1 MGRFVPQI
9 EALEAQ
15 QERVLPTFRVGDT
28 VRVHYRITEGDKQ
41 RIQVFQGV
49 VIRRS
54 GGGVGRTFCVRK
66 VSGGVG
72 VERIFP
78 MASPNIDKLEI
89 VSSGRVR
96 RARLYYLRELQGKK
110 ARLREIRSD
119 DSTAAKAQRAAAA
132 AAAAAKAEKAE
143 AQSDESAS

>member
-1 MGRFVPQI
+1 MGRYLPQI
-9 EALEAQ
+9 EALEAKQ
-15 QERVLPTFRVGDT
+15 RRTLPSFRVGDT
-28 VRVHYRITEGDKQ
+28 VRVHYRITEGEKE

-54 GGGVGRTFCVRK
+54 GGGLGRTFAVRK
-66 VSGGVG
+66 VSAGIG

-78 MASPNIDKLEI
+78 TSSPNIDKLEV

-110 ARLREIRSD
+110 ARLREIGRGD
-119 DSTAAKAQRAAAA
+119 DSSANQKPSVPP
-132 AAAAAKAEKAE
+132 AEPE
-143 AQSDESAS
+143 AS

>member
-9 EALEAQ
+9 EALEAKQ
-15 QERVLPTFRVGDT
+15 ARALTSFRVGDT
-28 VRVHYRITEGDKQ
+28 VRVHYRITEGEKE

-54 GGGVGRTFCVRK
+54 GGGVGRTFAVRK

-72 VERIFP
+72 VERVFP
-78 MASPNIDKLEI
+78 AASPNIDKLEV

-110 ARLREIRSD
+110 ARLREIRND
-119 DSTAAKAQRAAAA
+119 DNKSSQSQAPAPAA
-132 AAAAAKAEKAE
+132 E
-143 AQSDESAS
+143 

>member
-1 MGRFVPQI
+1 MGRYLPQI
-9 EALEAQ
+9 EALEAKQ
-15 QERVLPTFRVGDT
+15 RRTLPPFRVGDT
-28 VRVHYRITEGDKQ
+28 VRVHYRITEGEKE

-54 GGGVGRTFCVRK
+54 GGGLGRTFAVRK

-78 MASPNIDKLEI
+78 ASSPNIDKLEV

-96 RARLYYLRELQGKK
+96 RARLYFLRDLQGKK
-110 ARLREIRSD
+110 ARLREVGRSD
-119 DSTAAKAQRAAAA
+119 EGGA
-132 AAAAAKAEKAE
+132 
-143 AQSDESAS
+143 SASVPPPAADSES

>member
-9 EALEAQ
+9 EALEAKQ
-15 QERVLPTFRVGDT
+15 AKALPAFRVGDT
-28 VRVHYRITEGDKQ
+28 VRVHYRITEGEKE

-54 GGGVGRTFCVRK
+54 GGGLGRTFAVRK
-66 VSGGVG
+66 VSAGVG

-78 MASPNIDKLEI
+78 TASPNIDKLEI
-89 VSSGRVR
+89 TSSGRVR

-110 ARLREIRSD
+110 ARLREVGRSD
-119 DSTAAKAQRAAAA
+119 DGSSRSQAPAAPSKAP
-132 AAAAAKAEKAE
+132 E
-143 AQSDESAS
+143 AGE

>member
-1 MGRFVPQI
+1 MGRYLPQI
-9 EALEAQ
+9 EALEAKQ
-15 QERVLPTFRVGDT
+15 AKALPTFRVGDT

-49 VIRRS
+49 VIRQS
-54 GGGVGRTFCVRK
+54 GGGLGRTFAVRK
-66 VSGGVG
+66 VSAGVG

-78 MASPNIDKLEI
+78 AASPNIDKLEI

-110 ARLREIRSD
+110 ARLRAVRTEDTSG
-119 DSTAAKAQRAAAA
+119 QRASAAPT
-132 AAAAAKAEKAE
+132 AE
-143 AQSDESAS
+143 ESA

>member
-1 MGRFVPQI
+1 MGRYLPQI
-9 EALEAQ
+9 EALEAKQ
-15 QERVLPTFRVGDT
+15 LRQLPPFRVGDT
-28 VRVHYRITEGDKQ
+28 VRVHYRITEGEKE

-54 GGGVGRTFCVRK
+54 GGGLGRTFAVRK
-66 VSGGVG
+66 VSGGIG

-78 MASPNIDKLEI
+78 SSSPNIDKLEV

-96 RARLYYLRELQGKK
+96 RSRLYYLRELQGKK

-119 DSTAAKAQRAAAA
+119 DSGSSPSTPPPSKSEAPAA
-132 AAAAAKAEKAE
+132 
-143 AQSDESAS
+143 S

>member
-1 MGRFVPQI
+1 MGRYLPQI
-9 EALEAQ
+9 EALEAKQ
-15 QERVLPTFRVGDT
+15 AKALPTFRVGDT

-49 VIRRS
+49 VIRQS
-54 GGGVGRTFCVRK
+54 GGGLGRTFAVRK
-66 VSGGVG
+66 VSAGVG

-78 MASPNIDKLEI
+78 AASPNIDKLEI

-110 ARLREIRSD
+110 ARLRELRGEET
-119 DSTAAKAQRAAAA
+119 TAGQAQRASAAPQA
-132 AAAAAKAEKAE
+132 SA
-143 AQSDESAS
+143 DESA

>member
-1 MGRFVPQI
+1 MGRYLPQI
-9 EALEAQ
+9 EALEAKQ
-15 QERVLPTFRVGDT
+15 KRVLTPFRVGDT
-28 VRVHYRITEGDKQ
+28 VRVHYRITEGEKD

-54 GGGVGRTFCVRK
+54 GGGLGRTFAVRK

-78 MASPNIDKLEI
+78 AASPNIDKLEV

-96 RARLYYLRELQGKK
+96 RAKLYYLRDLQGKK
-110 ARLREIRSD
+110 ARLREVRN
-119 DSTAAKAQRAAAA
+119 
-132 AAAAAKAEKAE
+132 
-143 AQSDESAS
+143 DESRASASVPAPAPTPAE

>member
-1 MGRFVPQI
+1 MGRYLLEI
-9 EALEAQ
+9 EALEAKQ
-15 QERVLPTFRVGDT
+15 KRTLPSFRVGDT
-28 VRVHYRITEGDKQ
+28 VRVHYRITEGEKE

-54 GGGVGRTFCVRK
+54 GGGLGKTFAVRK
-66 VSGGVG
+66 VSGGIG

-78 MASPNIDKLEI
+78 AASPNIDKLEV

-110 ARLREIRSD
+110 ARLREIRND
-119 DSTAAKAQRAAAA
+119 DKGDKGKAASIAPPPAA
-132 AAAAAKAEKAE
+132 E
-143 AQSDESAS
+143 

>member
-1 MGRFVPQI
+1 MGRYLPQI
-9 EALEAQ
+9 EALEAKQ
-15 QERVLPTFRVGDT
+15 RRTLPSFRVGDT
-28 VRVHYRITEGDKQ
+28 VRVHYRITEGEKE

-54 GGGVGRTFCVRK
+54 GGGLGRTFAVRK
-66 VSGGVG
+66 VSAGIG

-78 MASPNIDKLEI
+78 ASSPNIDKLEI

-110 ARLREIRSD
+110 ARLREIGRGDDRSANENQGQ
-119 DSTAAKAQRAAAA
+119 SAPPP
-132 AAAAAKAEKAE
+132 AEPE
-143 AQSDESAS
+143 AS

>member
-1 MGRFVPQI
+1 MGRYLPQI
-9 EALEAQ
+9 EALEAKQ
-15 QERVLPTFRVGDT
+15 KRVLTPFRVGDT
-28 VRVHYRITEGDKQ
+28 VRVHYRITEGEKD

-54 GGGVGRTFCVRK
+54 GGGLGRTFAVRK

-78 MASPNIDKLEI
+78 AASPNIDKLEV

-96 RARLYYLRELQGKK
+96 RAKLYYLRDLQGKK
-110 ARLREIRSD
+110 ARLREVRNDESRA
-119 DSTAAKAQRAAAA
+119 SVPAAAPTP
-132 AAAAAKAEKAE
+132 AE
-143 AQSDESAS
+143 

>member
-1 MGRFVPQI
+1 MGRYVPQI

-15 QERVLPTFRVGDT
+15 QKRTLPAFRVGDT
-28 VRVHYRITEGDKQ
+28 VRVHYRITEGEKE

-54 GGGVGRTFCVRK
+54 GGGLGRTFAVRK

-78 MASPNIDKLEI
+78 AASPNIDKLEI

-96 RARLYYLRELQGKK
+96 RAKLYYLRELQGKK
-110 ARLREIRSD
+110 ARLREVGRSVD
-119 DSTAAKAQRAAAA
+119 DG
-132 AAAAAKAEKAE
+132 
-143 AQSDESAS
+143 SASTGESKPPAAS